1 MSELR
6 GILREYLE
14 GHDLQCVEDGPALGV
29 ANNPARIEARIAQE
43 IPHPGTLIVQLD
55 VVTTIRPE
63 VMIIESCAGIGG
75 TRDEAILNALTH
87 SEGSHVEAEITY
99 DPRQL
104 RLRIRDNG
112 RGFDADIIEQGGRPD
127 HWGLRG
133 MRERANRIGARLE
146 LWSRSN
152 AGTEVELLIP
162 GATAYGALKSKRKR
176 W

>member
-1 MSELR
+1 VR
-6 GILREYLE
+6 
-14 GHDLQCVEDGPALGV
+14 DLHPVVFE
-29 ANNPARIEARIAQE
+29 E
-43 IPHPGTLIVQLD
+43 IYY
-55 VVTTIRPE
+55 
-63 VMIIESCAGIGG
+63 IG
-75 TRDEAILNALTH
+75 REAILNALTH

-176 W
+176 WWFRQLSALRGDGHE